1 MLGVLTALVAMFV
14 AAPATGWVEPSA
26 TAAAETAAPG
36 ASGPRIESRG
46 VVFDVENANTT
57 SVLCLSDG
65 RSYELRGRLVGP
77 VRDLDGLGGTLRVNL
92 LVHDIGTGGWFWRM
106 PGKPA
111 HDYATRLAEQGET
124 SLVLDRLGYGASRL
138 DDGDATCLGAQAD
151 MLHQVVQHLVSGKFA
166 YTDPAD
172 GSAPAAAH
180 VVTHGHG
187 VGAAIAQLEAATY
200 DDVAGLVLM
209 SWTDT
214 GATPVAVR
222 HAARQARDCLTAD
235 FAPFAET
242 RADFRDIMF
251 SSAPAA
257 LQRAAARRQ
266 SDDPC
271 GDVASLAGLGLGA
284 GASQVDAPVL
294 LLYGSKDKLIRPGAR
309 ERQASAYPTD
319 TTMKVFRGAGS
330 SLPLEK
336 QAGRVRAAVLRW
348 LD

>member
-1 MLGVLTALVAMFV
+1 MLGVLTALVAV
-14 AAPATGWVEPSA
+14 LLTTPVTGAAPA
-26 TAAAETAAPG
+26 G
-36 ASGPRIESRG
+36 AGPRIESRG
-46 VVFDVENANTT
+46 VVFEVENTNTT
-57 SVLCLSDG
+57 SVPCLPDA
-65 RSYELRGRLVGP
+65 RTYELRGRLVGP
-77 VRDLDGLGGTLRVNL
+77 TRDLDGLGGTLRVNV

-111 HDYATRLAEQGET
+111 HDYATKLAERGET

-138 DDGDATCLGAQAD
+138 DDGDATCLGAQAG
-151 MLHQVVQHLVSGKFA
+151 MLQQVVQHLVSGRFD

-172 GSAPAAAH
+172 GSAPNAAQ

-187 VGAAIAQLEAATY
+187 LGAAIAQLEAATY

-214 GATPVAVR
+214 GATPLAAR
-222 HAARQARDCLTAD
+222 YAARQARDCLSSD
-235 FAPFAET
+235 FAPFAQT

-251 SSAPAA
+251 SSAPPA

-266 SDDPC
+266 SEDPC

-294 LLYGSKDKLIRPGAR
+294 LLYGSKDKLIRPDAR
-309 ERQASAYPTD
+309 ETQASAYPTD
-319 TTMKVFRGAGS
+319 TTMRVFRGAGS
-330 SLPLEK
+330 ALPLEK
-336 QAGRVRAAVLRW
+336 QAGKVRAAVLRW